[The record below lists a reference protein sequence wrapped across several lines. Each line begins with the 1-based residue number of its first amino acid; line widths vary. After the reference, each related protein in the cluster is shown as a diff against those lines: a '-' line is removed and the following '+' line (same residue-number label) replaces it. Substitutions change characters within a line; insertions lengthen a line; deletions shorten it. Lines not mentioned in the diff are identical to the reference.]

1 MGNASGSGGG
11 ASRDSSSEYSDHQ
24 MNKLRASLKSL
35 SLRGR
40 QLFQQEMAGGR
51 NKQAL
56 RTRGEKRHR
65 DEIPTGSMHKEPK
78 EHGPEDDDLSSDV
91 DSTGGDADLDVED
104 TELGMMPGAAKKK
117 NRGAWTPD
125 QDAALK
131 IAVEKYEGK
140 NWKAIAR
147 EVPGNRTHIQCLQRW
162 GKVLKPGLIKGPWTE
177 EEDELLRT
185 YVPLESKGNWVAV
198 AEHVP
203 GRTAKQCRERWSL
216 CLDPA
221 IRKDPW
227 SPEEDELLLQLHD
240 THGNAW
246 ATIAKYL
253 PGRTENATKSRF
265 KSIERKK
272 DRAWTPLE
280 DAAIIRG
287 KAEEKKWGA
296 ITSMLPK
303 SNRTKHAV
311 KTRWKEL
318 MEINPA
324 LKRFDSLNRK
334 TSSDVSMA
342 GTSLPSFTDMAAK
355 AAASTPP
362 EMHPTYYVTPQMP
375 PAISDES
382 SPPNTYITHM
392 SEAIDESASFP
403 RILNNS
409 LSSDK
414 LMNMRIQR
422 NESFEDWLAKEAG
435 GITALPIMS
444 GGFSGA
450 RAFDDQFGG
459 PFNLSMDDLADLE
472 LV

>member
-1 MGNASGSGGG
+1 MGNASGSG
-11 ASRDSSSEYSDHQ
+11 ARDSTASELNDQQ
-24 MNKLRASLKSL
+24 MNKLRASFNSL

-51 NKQAL
+51 SKHAL
-56 RTRGEKRHR
+56 GTRGEKRNR
-65 DEIPTGSMHKEPK
+65 EEFPTGSMHKE
-78 EHGPEDDDLSSDV
+78 HRPEDDDLSSDV
-91 DSTGGDADLDVED
+91 DDESLDENDSDVEAEK
-104 TELGMMPGAAKKK
+104 TAVGTMPGAAKKK

-185 YVPLESKGNWVAV
+185 HVPLEAKGNWVAV

-221 IRKDPW
+221 ISKEPW

-246 ATIAKYL
+246 ATIAKHL

-272 DRAWTPLE
+272 DRAWTALE

-342 GTSLPSFTDMAAK
+342 GTSMPSFTAMAANV
-355 AAASTPP
+355 AASTPP
-362 EMHPTYYVTPQMP
+362 EMHPTYYVTAHMP
-375 PAISDES
+375 PPISDES
-382 SPPNTYITHM
+382 SPPNTYIRNT
-392 SEAIDESASFP
+392 SDAVDESASFP
-403 RILNNS
+403 RILNPS

-459 PFNLSMDDLADLE
+459 PFSFSMDDLTDLE